1 MANAVIGA
9 GFDGWVQSQ
18 IDTRQRIN
26 GTFTKTPDIIQYQN
40 NNNAFLRLTSGIDV
54 LGSADLARQYQLYS
68 TRFGGEFAAGV
79 GLGSNTA
86 YGWNSNAGY
95 GYVPP
100 PGLISADIKSQN
112 RGSLK
117 EATINMMCH
126 NKIQFDII
134 SKLYLR
140 IGYSMLLEWGWR
152 GFFHND
158 QPLIDGDTRMGQ
170 YRGVWSS
177 LDSDFLNGTAYDSTT
192 NKLVP
197 FTQELVQQKI
207 QSTRKDNCG
216 NFDAIYGRVVNYSWS
231 LEKDGSYNISLILK
245 TWGDVTESLKSNVD
259 QPATDNGTF
268 DPNSAN
274 DENQPPL
281 SLNQTKST
289 LNRIL
294 WQFTKEFL
302 PDNPYDYVRNGYA
315 TKAVDIGTKIG
326 ITPSQENDDV
336 NSQYELMSFTF
347 PQLKGVEKS
356 DIAYKNEYYVRLGCL
371 LRTIQNFILLYNPDT
386 EYKSIINMDYDS
398 ESNFMFTY
406 PRQCSLDPRV
416 CLIQIPEQILPEEE
430 DNYIVNGTSYTWNS
444 LSIRV
449 EGALDSRDITN
460 TIVYDPMNS
469 LTYTIINNERDTYNI
484 EDILSYIDV
493 STLLEISGKPLLADI
508 SRGLSLD
515 IEQILQKGSQPN
527 ETLELTGII
536 DDIIIESTNFTG
548 VPIPTV
554 KKGQFTE
561 PISDI
566 NNVPRLDPGVDAE
579 DIQANLEEAI
589 VDNTVKSFLANYQN
603 EWTTHYE
610 GKELNYAYKD
620 KQIVGPAKENTV
632 YVFDSGM
639 KPIETKTYTIQG
651 RNETFFGNN
660 KAKITIY
667 VNTHQ
672 AKFGEIVNVKNNYI
686 ADYNVAPPDQSIK
699 DVFNNTF
706 EKLKGTG
713 FRVPNYDYIGRT
725 MNIMVNCNYL
735 AQTLQSNIDAKTGAL
750 SLFDFLDNMMTGIQ
764 EALGNINSFNVI
776 YNEDR
781 NTTKII
787 DSTYIPQLNQ
797 YKPELFSGRK
807 MGEFITHTL
816 DPGKG
821 SFVRDASIKTK
832 LSNNFAAMTTI
843 GAQANGNVVGENA
856 TALSKWNTGLTDR
869 IIGLRTHKNP
879 PSGSAEDSYASN
891 VGKLLILNNGINDG
905 NISDETIDACKSGIV
920 DLFKYELGTLD
931 IPGIGFLPIDL
942 ELTMDGLSGIKI
954 YETYTA
960 DTRLLPDDYKD
971 KIQFITTGVSHK
983 IQNNDWTTTISSVT
997 SPRYAG
1003 IDIKNPTLSL
1013 SVLAKSPSTD
1023 NKALTSNSSIASSN
1037 AIGSAIDLTPTVT
1050 NATKKKLIDL
1060 YGWPVV
1066 LVPGSIKSQSI
1077 GKNGT
1082 RNEYKVDQAYVS
1094 KNVITVTFEGKKYRC
1109 HKIVKDALEA
1119 VLKKLKSKGLLG
1131 YAKIDCV
1138 IYPRDTTSR
1147 PNQDNTGNLS
1157 GHSFGLALDVNSD
1170 KFPLGNKQ
1178 SYLDAVGNS
1187 SNSNHKYALV
1197 VKEFIDSGYFFW
1209 GGSYNDPH
1217 HFSIK
1222 PYDI

>member
-9 GFDGWVQSQ
+9 GFDEWVQNQ

-26 GTFTKTPDIIQYQN
+26 GTFSKTPDILQHQN
-40 NNNAFLRLTSGIDV
+40 NNDAFLRLTSGIDV
-54 LGSADLARQYQLYS
+54 DLDEGKMARQYQLYS
-68 TRFGGEFAAGV
+68 TRFGGQFASGV
-79 GLGSNTA
+79 GLGGNTA
-86 YGWNSNAGY
+86 YGWESNSGY
-95 GYVPP
+95 GYSPP
-100 PGLISADIKSQN
+100 PGIISADVKSQN

-117 EATINMMCH
+117 EATINMICH
-126 NKIQFDII
+126 NKIQFDIL

-152 GFFHND
+152 SFFHND
-158 QPLIDGDTRMGQ
+158 QPLVDGDTRMGQ
-170 YRGVWSS
+170 YRGVWSD
-177 LDSDFLNGTAYDSTT
+177 LDNDFLNGVVY
-192 NKLVP
+192 NMP
-197 FTQELVQQKI
+197 ITQESVQKKI
-207 QSTRKDNCG
+207 QQVRKDNCG

-294 WQFTKEFL
+294 WQFTKEFS

-315 TKAVDIGTKIG
+315 TKAADIGTKIG
-326 ITPSQENDDV
+326 VTPSQENNDV

-347 PQLKGVEKS
+347 PQLKGIEKS
-356 DIAYKNEYYVRLGCL
+356 DMAYKNEYYVRLGCL

-406 PRQCSLDPRV
+406 PRQCSLDPRI
-416 CLIQIPEQILPEEE
+416 CLIEIPEQILPEEE
-430 DNYIVNGTSYTWNS
+430 DNYVINGTSYTWNS
-444 LSIRV
+444 VLIKV
-449 EGALDSRDITN
+449 EGLKGSVTFTPRPTAQTLQ
-460 TIVYDPMNS
+460 
-469 LTYTIINNERDTYNI
+469 YTVINNETDEY
-484 EDILSYIDV
+484 DFDALGV
-493 STLLEISGKPLLADI
+493 
-508 SRGLSLD
+508 D
-515 IEQILQKGSQPN
+515 IEAILQNGTQPN
-527 ETLELTGII
+527 NELDLRNGV
-536 DDIIIESTNFTG
+536 DDVIVESTNFPG
-548 VPIPTV
+548 MPHPTV
-554 KKGQFTE
+554 KKAQFTE

-566 NNVPRLDPGVDAE
+566 NNVPRLDPGVDAK
-579 DIQANLEEAI
+579 DIQADLEEAI
-589 VDNTVKSFLANYQN
+589 VDNTTKSFLANYQN

-620 KQIVGPAKENTV
+620 KQIVGPAKENTL
-632 YVFDSGM
+632 YIFDSGM

-651 RNETFFGNN
+651 RGDQSAIADFIASYKVN
-660 KAKITIY
+660 ITIT
-667 VNTHQ
+667 VNIHQ

-735 AQTLQSNIDAKTGAL
+735 AQTLQSNIDAKTGVL

-776 YNEDR
+776 YNEDT

-787 DSTYIPQLNQ
+787 DSTYVPQLNK

-807 MGEFITHTL
+807 TGEFVTHTL

-832 LSNNFAAMTTI
+832 LSNNFASMTTI

-869 IIGLRTHKNP
+869 IMRIRTHKNP
-879 PSGSAEDSYASN
+879 PSGSAENSYASN

-920 DLFKYELGTLD
+920 DLFKYEIGTLD

-960 DTRLLPDDYKD
+960 DTRLLPEDYKN

-997 SPRYAG
+997 SPRYEG
-1003 IDIKNPTLSL
+1003 IDIANPRISLSTLS
-1013 SVLAKSPSTD
+1013 KNSTQ
-1023 NKALTSNSSIASSN
+1023 NSAEIAASSTS
-1037 AIGSAIDLTPTVT
+1037 AGGAIDLSPTLGDSSK
-1050 NATKKKLIDL
+1050 NKLIYQ

-1066 LVPGSIKSQSI
+1066 LIPGTVKSRVT
-1077 GKNGT
+1077 GKNGD
-1082 RNEYKVDQAYVS
+1082 RNEYQLDSNYIS
-1094 KNVITVTFEGKKYRC
+1094 KNITSFQFEGKTYRC
-1109 HKIVKDALEA
+1109 HKIVKDALET

-1131 YAKIDCV
+1131 YTNISSAP
-1138 IYPRDTTSR
+1138 YARDTT
-1147 PNQDNTGNLS
+1147 NAIGNLS
-1157 GHSFGLALDVNSD
+1157 GHSFGLALDINSTQ
-1170 KFPLGNKQ
+1170 FPYGNLK
-1178 SYLDAVGNS
+1178 SYTDAI
-1187 SNSNHKYALV
+1187 SNTSNPNHKYALV
-1197 VKEFIDSGYFFW
+1197 VKEFIDSGFFYW
-1209 GGSYNDPH
+1209 GGNFSGNKDPH

-1222 PYDI
+1222 PYNI